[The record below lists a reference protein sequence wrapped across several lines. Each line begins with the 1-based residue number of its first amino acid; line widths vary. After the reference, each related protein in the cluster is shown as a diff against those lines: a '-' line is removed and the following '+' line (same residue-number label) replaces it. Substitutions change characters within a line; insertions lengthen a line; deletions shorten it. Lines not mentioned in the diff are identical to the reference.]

1 LAGTFQILAVSRK
14 SHGPT
19 LQPAPARD
27 KITLEEHLSD
37 LEADSPIES
46 ASQDLL
52 NRSELV
58 ESFATMIVVSQAPVI
73 AIEGDY
79 GDGKSSVL
87 NLLRE
92 RLAADAIVVSFKTW
106 LPKSEDT
113 LVRDLFNDIYTECRR
128 SYYVP
133 QLRSRLVDYAKTI
146 TGSIS
151 PLRALSDIMP
161 ATSQRAEIADLG
173 QSLLRIPRRVVV
185 LLDEMDRLQME
196 ELRVLLK
203 VIRGVTS
210 FANLSYVCAFSRKAI
225 EKMSPPESAEALED
239 YYEKFF
245 PVSCPLPK
253 PEGGFLLRVLKARLD
268 KVFDPLDCFESPDA
282 KVKFQKR
289 LTEVWEDALSKVL
302 TNLRKITLVINSVS
316 VAVRPISREIN
327 TFDLTIVETLRRFF
341 PEVYEHVRR
350 NGGDFVGVE
359 SSWGSRLYSADQVK
373 AARKQLFDRLIK
385 ELYAKE
391 SSKPA
396 ADMLWWL
403 FPEFAE
409 RLSESVGRS
418 RIGFTNDTDLA
429 EREKRISH
437 EDFFPIYFG
446 YRVPESLYSEA
457 ELSRFLKSMNG
468 SRSTP
473 ERKALFA
480 KTLAELPK
488 ADPRRLSFLHRL
500 LHSVGR
506 LNEPAAEALSETVAE
521 CASEYSYDSI
531 LPSEAEAGKAMLIV
545 FEVAQRFAQ
554 GPKAQQ
560 VLERAIEAATDDTL
574 ALRLLTF
581 SLNPE
586 RNKVLKDFS
595 NVHPDVLK
603 SVFVQRMQKLYVE
616 RFDTVETSLAQADR
630 GAFVMWAGFSDKER
644 QSEIGFWRR
653 YVGTNRK
660 RLARM
665 CDILFPPG
673 AIWEADPSPHI
684 ERLFPL
690 EELKKLDDKLP
701 TDQALE
707 EFENRALNRMR
718 KLIAGEFQ
726 HGVGFDDL
734 QKV

>member
-1 LAGTFQILAVSRK
+1 
-14 SHGPT
+14 
-19 LQPAPARD
+19 
-27 KITLEEHLSD
+27 
-37 LEADSPIES
+37 
-46 ASQDLL
+46 
-52 NRSELV
+52 
-58 ESFATMIVVSQAPVI
+58 MIVVSQAPVI

-92 RLAADAIVVSFKTW
+92 RLTGHAIVVSFKSW

-113 LVRDLFNDIYTECRR
+113 LVRDLFNDIYAECRR

-185 LLDEMDRLQME
+185 LLDEMDRLQVE

-210 FANLSYVCAFSRKAI
+210 FTNLSYVCAFSRKAI
-225 EKMSPPESAEALED
+225 EKMSPPASAEALED

-253 PEGGFLLRVLKARLD
+253 PEADFLLRVLKARLD
-268 KVFDPLDCFESPDA
+268 KVFDLLDCFEIPDDRE
-282 KVKFQKR
+282 KFQKR
-289 LTEVWEDALSKVL
+289 LTEAWEDALSKFL

-316 VAVRPISREIN
+316 VAVRPISREVN
-327 TFDLTIVETLRRFF
+327 TFDLTIIETLRRFF

-350 NGGDFVGVE
+350 NGEAFVGAG
-359 SSWGSRLYSADQVK
+359 SSWGSRFYSGDQVK
-373 AARKQLFDRLIK
+373 AARKLLFDRLIK

-403 FPEFAE
+403 FPEFAQQ
-409 RLSESVGRS
+409 LSESVGRS
-418 RIGFTNDTDLA
+418 RIGLVNDEDLA
-429 EREKRISH
+429 QREKRISH

-468 SRSTP
+468 SRSAP
-473 ERKALFA
+473 EGKALFA
-480 KTLAELPK
+480 RTLAALPK

-500 LHSVGR
+500 LRSIGR
-506 LNEPAAEALSETVAE
+506 LEDPAAEALSEAVSE

-554 GPKAQQ
+554 STKAQK
-560 VLERAIEAATDDTL
+560 VLEQAIALATDDTL

-581 SLNPE
+581 SLKPE

-595 NVHPDVLK
+595 NVRPDALK
-603 SVFVQRMQKLYVE
+603 SAFLQRMRKRYVDH
-616 RFDTVETSLAQADR
+616 FDTVESSLAQADR
-630 GAFVMWAGFSDKER
+630 GAFVTWAEFSEEER

-653 YVGTNRK
+653 YVGASRK

-673 AIWEADPSPHI
+673 TIWETDPRPHI

-690 EELKKLDDKLP
+690 EEMKKMDGDLP
-701 TDQALE
+701 NDQVLE

-718 KLIAGEFQ
+718 KLFAGEFQ

-734 QKV
+734 EKL